1 MILMIADG
9 RPCTLRSVLCQ
20 TDQKVAF
27 LELQAPQFSP
37 TLNAVLEDDRLELAV
52 IECFVHFGPCL
63 ELLEEI
69 KRQRPDVPVLFAIS
83 SASDHAVCETLSRGA
98 RHCYRKP
105 LDVVRFKEQVKALLA
120 LKRAAREHRVPLPSV
135 VNAKPAEDTGMTT
148 DMPENILRAVSYIE
162 DHAADRGLSVDRL
175 AGIAGMSPFH
185 FCRIFKKHTNK
196 SPMQF
201 VNCVRIEKA
210 KEFLT
215 CSSGNMSVTMIANTV
230 GFGDS
235 SCFNK
240 HFKKITGLTPTG
252 FKRSVKPTR

>member
-9 RPCTLRSVLCQ
+9 RPCTLRSVVCQ

-69 KRQRPDVPVLFAIS
+69 KRQRPDVPVLFVVS
-83 SASDHAVCETLSRGA
+83 SPSDHAVGEALCRGA

-105 LDVVRFKEQVKALLA
+105 LDAVRFREQVKALLA
-120 LKRAAREHRVPLPSV
+120 LRRASREHRAPLSSID
-135 VNAKPAEDTGMTT
+135 ASPAEDAGLTT

-162 DHAADRGLSVDRL
+162 DHAADRGLSVERL

-210 KEFLT
+210 KDFLT
-215 CSSGNMSVTMIANTV
+215 CSSGSMSVTMIANTV
-230 GFGDS
+230 GFNDS

-252 FKRSVKPTR
+252 FKRSIKPSR